1 MENRRGRFR
10 RSRFWHMNHGHLAS
24 AIPEIPTSNRRR
36 LSLDASLD
44 LVSPIYPSLPP
55 WQHPATLPARFD
67 LLPSTPVASEYEI
80 VWKSDQLGIT
90 LHQRDGQTVVKATAN
105 LDVCVGDVLV
115 AIDKRSTRGMDCRE
129 VMQVLRDVSKPV
141 TLTFFK
147 DVKDQQL
154 EESMRGEMTAES
166 SERRVRHLVET
177 DALYEL
183 LTDLEKDHQ
192 ATTTV
197 GDSLLSTNLS
207 CISACSTLACCVCAN
222 CSTQRAPSSN
232 AMTKTATS
240 ASNESVMETS
250 TLSSRSMGCQ
260 TDVECQD
267 AATSM
272 TPRAISSSSMAA
284 ATLVQR
290 NEHQAAAPSMKNAN
304 PPSTTI
310 DVSPVV
316 ALVDPGSSSQMSGQP
331 TSSAQPS
338 QGGYSNFFNYILASL
353 TSPNRLRAAS
363 EASPAIKSPRSHVY
377 TVSWSSGKLGLVL
390 RNHRDRV
397 LIAEV
402 DSSAAQVIS
411 SEFQV
416 DDKLIAMDTIRVRDV
431 GFHAAI
437 QLLQSMAKP
446 VSLTF
451 RRHKS

>member
-1 MENRRGRFR
+1 MSEEKENRRGRFR
-10 RSRFWHMNHGHLAS
+10 RSRFWHMNHGEIAS

-44 LVSPIYPSLPP
+44 LVNPIYPSSPP
-55 WQHPATLPARFD
+55 WQHPATLPARFN
-67 LLPSTPVASEYEI
+67 LPSTPVASEYDI

-90 LHQRDGQTVVKATAN
+90 LHRRDGQTVVKATTN

-115 AIDKRSTRGMDCRE
+115 AIDRRSTRGMDYSE
-129 VMQVLRDVSKPV
+129 VMQVLRDISKPV

-147 DVKDQQL
+147 DMKDEQL
-154 EESMRGEMTAES
+154 EESMHGEMTAENAR

-177 DALYEL
+177 DALYKL
-183 LTDLEKDHQ
+183 LTDHH
-192 ATTTV
+192 AMTAV
-197 GDSLLSTNLS
+197 GDSILNTNLS
-207 CISACSTLACCVCAN
+207 CVSACSTLAFCVCAN
-222 CSTQRAPSSN
+222 CSTQRVASSN

-272 TPRAISSSSMAA
+272 TPRATSSSNIAVAS
-284 ATLVQR
+284 LVQR
-290 NEHQAAAPSMKNAN
+290 NESQAVVPSMQNPN
-304 PPSTTI
+304 PPSRTI

-316 ALVDPGSSSQMSGQP
+316 ALVDPGSSSQTSGQP
-331 TSSAQPS
+331 TSPAQPPR
-338 QGGYSNFFNYILASL
+338 GGYSNFFNYILASL

-363 EASPAIKSPRSHVY
+363 EASSSIKSPRSHVY

-402 DSSAAQVIS
+402 DSSAQVIS
-411 SEFQV
+411 TEFQV
-416 DDKLIAMDTIRVRDV
+416 DDKLIAIDTIRVRDV